1 MDPFTLQLLLGG
13 GGALASLFGG
23 KKEPSL
29 GDLDKMF
36 GVNSI
41 GDKQKQ
47 LFSILA
53 SSPAFRSSLSRTNV
67 ASQNLGQ
74 RIDSNLARS
83 GIGGTGVGAVGGAI
97 GASAGGFAIEDLIS
111 KLSQGSLEGAMD
123 VNKLLASLFQNTRK
137 QGNTPLQQLGG
148 SVLGALGPEFLK
160 HRPAGSAN
168 SGWMSNYP
176 KSSGWDWAQ

>member
-1 MDPFTLQLLLGG
+1 MDPFTLQLLLAG

-29 GDLDKMF
+29 GKLDEMF
-36 GVNSI
+36 GANSI

-83 GIGGTGVGAVGGAI
+83 GIGGSGVGAVGGAI

-123 VNKLLASLFQNTRK
+123 INKLLANLWQNSRSQEK
-137 QGNTPLQQLGG
+137 PPLQQLGG
-148 SVLGALGPEFLK
+148 SILGALGPQFLQ
-160 HRPAGSAN
+160 HRPAGTAN
-168 SGWMSNYP
+168 SAFHTPGGNP
-176 KSSGWDWAQ
+176 NLFF